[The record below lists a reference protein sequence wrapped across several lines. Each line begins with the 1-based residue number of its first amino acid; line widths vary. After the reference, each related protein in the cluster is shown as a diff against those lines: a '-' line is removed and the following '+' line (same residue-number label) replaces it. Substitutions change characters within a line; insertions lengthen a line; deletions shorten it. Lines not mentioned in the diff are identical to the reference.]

1 MILSKVMLG
10 VIACTQV
17 SVLRALTLSQASR
30 LGTEPARVN
39 GGDCRRERR

>member
-1 MILSKVMLG
+1 MILSNVMLG

-17 SVLRALTLSQASR
+17 SVLRALTLSQVSR

-39 GGDCRRERR
+39 GDYCRRERR